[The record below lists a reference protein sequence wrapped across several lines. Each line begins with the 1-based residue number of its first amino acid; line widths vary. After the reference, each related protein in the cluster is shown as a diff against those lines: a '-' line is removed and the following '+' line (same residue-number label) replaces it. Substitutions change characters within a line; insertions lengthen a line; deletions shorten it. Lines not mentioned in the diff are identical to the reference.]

1 MSATTKKIAAAAPL
15 ATPTAAEVTKMV
27 TDGTAQAQKLFA
39 DGTAQARAA
48 MEKGVEEA
56 QKAAA
61 QFVKA
66 GEDAVE
72 FSRGNVEAMT
82 QAAQFYF
89 TGVQDLSRQAIASAQ
104 SLSEQTIEGVKAMS
118 AAKSLKDVTDLQASL
133 FRTTFEKSVADMK
146 ALHEASVKLAEGS
159 FAPLSARFTLA
170 VEKFAKPVA
179 A

>member
-1 MSATTKKIAAAAPL
+1 MSATTKKIPALPAP
-15 ATPTAAEVTKMV
+15 EVTAPVANMAA
-27 TDGTAQAQKLFA
+27 DSTAQAQKMFA

-48 MEKGVEEA
+48 LEKGVEEA

-61 QFVKA
+61 QMVKA
-66 GEDAVE
+66 SEDAMA
-72 FSRGNVEAMT
+72 FGKGNMEAFT

-89 TGVQDLSRQAIASAQ
+89 TGMQDLSRQAIASAQ

-118 AAKSLKDVTDLQASL
+118 AAKSLKDVTELQTTL
-133 FRTTFEKSVADMK
+133 FRTAFEKSVADMK

-159 FAPLSARFTLA
+159 FAPISARFTLA